1 MDRKNAVSGLVV
13 LILALIPFGIFGC
26 GQKRIVDN
34 IDLPFVND
42 PDVIGEWNSVDLVA
56 EPALFTAGIQLFKGD
71 LYMQGLTFLAGG
83 KILWDNKTDAPWFTW
98 TKGVVMHSGD
108 KTASAY
114 TIKDIS
120 GAKYMF
126 FEWKSGD
133 YTIRHIKPK
142 YYVLKKK

>member
-1 MDRKNAVSGLVV
+1 MDRKKVMSGLAV
-13 LILALIPFGIFGC
+13 LMLALIPFGIFGC

-42 PDVIGEWNSVDLVA
+42 PDVIGVWNSVDHVA

-71 LYMQGLTFLAGG
+71 LYMKGLTFLDGG
-83 KILWDNKTDAPWFTW
+83 KILWDNKTEAPWFTW

-114 TIKDIS
+114 TIKDI
-120 GAKYMF
+120 GGVKYMF

-133 YTIRHIKPK
+133 YTIRHMKPK
-142 YYVLKKK
+142 YYVLKRK